1 MLLKER
7 NNTKLLRK
15 GDEVMKKRGLALL
28 LTAGL
33 LAGLTGCAASGED
46 ASDGAEKVRL
56 MVWSPSYD

>member
-1 MLLKER
+1 M
-7 NNTKLLRK
+7 
-15 GDEVMKKRGLALL
+15 MKRGLALL

-33 LAGLTGCAASGED
+33 LEGLTGCAASGDD

>member
-1 MLLKER
+1 M
-7 NNTKLLRK
+7 
-15 GDEVMKKRGLALL
+15 MKRGLALL

-56 MVWSPSYD
+56 MVWSPSDD